1 MVAVEVSPPDPQ
13 LPDQGAT
20 GERIVHEPVPCD
32 GFRIKVG
39 ILQCTIGGTRAMA
52 GHRITIKLMN
62 FQCKRDI
69 SAMQPLDPSSLAGT
83 PGTAMQHGAVARSP
97 TGWRGERSSG
107 HLLIEAGWA
116 QRPLRFAAPPFGEAL
131 SRRFCAG
138 RIAPSPLRN
147 SCGLSKRLAAGAS
160 GSPFVANPQPC
171 LHLPHVRSR
180 LLAGR
185 VARRR

>member
-1 MVAVEVSPPDPQ
+1 MVAVEVSLPDPQ
-13 LPDQGAT
+13 LPDQAAT

-69 SAMQPLDPSSLAGT
+69 SAMQ
-83 PGTAMQHGAVARSP
+83 QGAVARSP

-147 SCGLSKRLAAGAS
+147 SCGLSKRLAAGAA
-160 GSPFVANPQPC
+160 GSLFVATPQPC
-171 LHLPHVRSR
+171 VH
-180 LLAGR
+180 
-185 VARRR
+185 

>member
-1 MVAVEVSPPDPQ
+1 MVAVEVSLPDPQ
-13 LPDQGAT
+13 LPDQAAT

-83 PGTAMQHGAVARSP
+83 PRYCNAAWRRCSLPYRLARRTPISGWKSLLACRVGTFLPM
-97 TGWRGERSSG
+97 
-107 HLLIEAGWA
+107 A
-116 QRPLRFAAPPFGEAL
+116 QRKP
-131 SRRFCAG
+131 
-138 RIAPSPLRN
+138 
-147 SCGLSKRLAAGAS
+147 
-160 GSPFVANPQPC
+160 
-171 LHLPHVRSR
+171 
-180 LLAGR
+180 
-185 VARRR
+185 